1 MAIQNIEQQDSFE
14 EVLEKHDKFLLLK
27 HSLTCPISADAEK
40 TFERYDEETDTPL
53 YILPI
58 QQARELSNYIA
69 EEFGVKHQ
77 SPQALLFDQKQVK
90 WDASHW
96 NITTDA
102 LKKVDKD

>member
-1 MAIQNIEQQDSFE
+1 MTIQSIEQKETFE
-14 EVLEKHDKFLLLK
+14 QVLEQHNKFLLLK
-27 HSLTCPISADAEK
+27 HSLTCPISADAEN
-40 TFERYDEETDTPL
+40 TFKRYDEETNTPL

-77 SPQALLFDQKQVK
+77 SPQALLFEKKQVK

-96 NITTDA
+96 KITNDA
-102 LKKVDKD
+102 LKKVDTE